1 VGPGERDLVLDF
13 QQGEDKLDLG
23 GYANLFA
30 RPGTPSEPVF
40 LGADPFEAGFAPQVR
55 FQVEDGRTVVQAT
68 APLGNPPA
76 GVEPGVP
83 AGPSAEIELVGEH
96 HLEARDFI
104 LT

>member
-1 VGPGERDLVLDF
+1 MVPTT
-13 QQGEDKLDLG
+13 
-23 GYANLFA
+23 
-30 RPGTPSEPVF
+30 TPYQPICVPPSRI
-40 LGADPFEAGFAPQVR
+40 EASFAPQVR
-55 FQVEDGRTVVQAT
+55 YRIEGGRTVVQVT